1 MTLDAR
7 LVVRRGRFR
16 LDVGLAIERGETV
29 ALLGPSGAGKTT
41 VVRLLAG
48 AAGLDDGHIRLD
60 GVAVDDP
67 ASGTFVAP
75 HRRRVGWV
83 PQGGGLFPHLSAV
96 DNVAFPLR
104 ERGMRRAAALASA
117 RDWLKRVHLVDRSDD
132 PVGHLSGGEG
142 RRVAIA
148 RALAADPAVLLFDEP
163 FTGLDVAGRVA
174 VRRAVRD
181 AWDASDAPRLLVAH
195 DPVDALSMADRVVV
209 IESGAV
215 VQVGTP
221 RDLCERPRT
230 TYVAELAG
238 LNLVRGSGGAD
249 AGHPVVR
256 TGEGELLQV
265 AEAVEGLVVATFRPS
280 AVAVFRDPPGGSPR
294 NVLEGT
300 VSEIVP
306 TGERVRVR
314 IDSRPVVVAEL
325 TTSAAAA
332 LELRPGDRVYAVVKA
347 TEIEVNQAP

>member
-7 LVVRRGRFR
+7 LVARRGRFR
-16 LDVGLAIERGETV
+16 LDVGLTIERGETV

-48 AAGLDDGHIRLD
+48 VASIDDGHIRLD
-60 GVAVDDP
+60 GTVVDDP
-67 ASGTFVAP
+67 ATGAFVAP

-96 DNVAFPLR
+96 HNVAFALR
-104 ERGMRRAAALASA
+104 ARGTRRATALASA
-117 RDWLKRVHLVDRSDD
+117 RDWLTRVHLADRSNDS
-132 PVGHLSGGEG
+132 VEHLSGGEG

-148 RALAADPAVLLFDEP
+148 RALASDPALLLFDEP
-163 FTGLDVAGRVA
+163 FTGLDVAARVE
-174 VRRAVRD
+174 VRQAVRD

-195 DPVDALSMADRVVV
+195 EPVDALSMADRVIV
-209 IESGAV
+209 IEEGAV

-221 RDLCERPRT
+221 GDLCERPRT
-230 TYVAELAG
+230 AYVAELAG
-238 LNLVRGSGGAD
+238 LNLVRGSGGTE

-256 TGEGELLQV
+256 AGHGEVLQV
-265 AEAVEGLVVATFRPS
+265 AESVEGSVVATFRPS
-280 AVAVFRDPPGGSPR
+280 AVAVFREAPGGSPR

-314 IDSRPVVVAEL
+314 IDSHPVVVAEL

-347 TEIEVNQAP
+347 TEIEVRPAP